1 MGANTVIEVGADPQ
15 VKIRL
20 KDLQKSIAAA
30 KKNLEGIRPTIEGFT
45 KMLKAGAKFTPDQVA
60 NAKKLIELNKTLS
73 AQVEQDST
81 EYAELMERLAEAK
94 EADVIVE
101 GTAYP
106 GTTVSIGE
114 LSMIVKKPVQ
124 YSRFVIKEGD
134 VRLAPI

>member
-20 KDLQKSIAAA
+20 KELQKNIAQAN
-30 KKNLEGIRPTIEGFT
+30 KNIEGIKPTIEGFT

-60 NAKKLIELNKTLS
+60 NAQKLIAMNKALT
-73 AQVEQDST
+73 QQIQDNSE
-81 EYAELMERLAEAK
+81 EYAELMEKLAEQK
-94 EADVIVE
+94 EAEVVVE

-106 GTTVSIGE
+106 GTVVYIGE

-124 YSRFVIKEGD
+124 YSRFVMKEGD